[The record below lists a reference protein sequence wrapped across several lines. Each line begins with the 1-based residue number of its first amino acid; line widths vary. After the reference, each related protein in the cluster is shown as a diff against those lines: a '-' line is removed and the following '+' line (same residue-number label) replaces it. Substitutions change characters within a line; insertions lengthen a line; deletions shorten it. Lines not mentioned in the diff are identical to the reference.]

1 MGTANP
7 ALAQMMARQ
16 LIGKMAGGAPG
27 AGGPP
32 AGPGGP
38 MPPPPGMTGQA
49 GPGAA
54 GPGGPPSTPAG
65 LQLSQQ
71 LAELQ
76 GADPDAMVKALTST
90 KSLLVTQYTRAV
102 FTIPGVARNLAQAVK
117 YLDNSI
123 QEAEK
128 AAATTAAAG
137 PIANNAAIPNPAGQK
152 ACRRL
157 AEWAHSRL
165 DSREEGDLP
174 PWPLKTFSRMRSTPT
189 TWC

>member
-1 MGTANP
+1 VATPNP

-16 LIGKMAGGAPG
+16 LISKIAGAGGGPA

-38 MPPPPGMTGQA
+38 LPPSPA
-49 GPGAA
+49 LLGAA
-54 GPGGPPSTPAG
+54 GPGAVGPGGPGGPSGPSAPTTPAG

-71 LAELQ
+71 LSELQ
-76 GADPDAMVKALTST
+76 NADPDAMVKSLTSI
-90 KSLLVTQYTRAV
+90 KSVAVSLYTRAA
-102 FTIPGVARNLAQAVK
+102 FTLPGVTRNLAQVVK

-137 PIANNAAIPNPAGQK
+137 PIANNAAIPNPTGQQGS
-152 ACRRL
+152 APVSGL
-157 AEWAHSRL
+157 NSQ
-165 DSREEGDLP
+165 P
-174 PWPLKTFSRMRSTPT
+174 
-189 TWC
+189 

>member
-49 GPGAA
+49 GPGAG

-137 PIANNAAIPNPAGQK
+137 PIANNAAIPNPAGQQGMSPVSGMGSQP
-152 ACRRL
+152 A
-157 AEWAHSRL
+157 
-165 DSREEGDLP
+165 G
-174 PWPLKTFSRMRSTPT
+174 
-189 TWC
+189 

>member
-16 LIGKMAGGAPG
+16 LIGKLAAGPGSAAGGAGGPGGPG

-38 MPPPPGMTGQA
+38 MPPPPGAMGMG
-49 GPGAA
+49 GPPMPG
-54 GPGGPPSTPAG
+54 GPGGPGAGGPPGPNSPPTTPAG

-76 GADPDAMVKALTST
+76 GVDPDAMVKSLTSV
-90 KSLLVTQYTRAV
+90 KSMVVSLYTRAV
-102 FTIPGVARNLAQAVK
+102 FTIPGVSRNLANVVK

-128 AAATTAAAG
+128 AAATTSAAG
-137 PIANNAAIPNPAGQK
+137 PIANNAAIPNPAGQSGGMGSQPG
-152 ACRRL
+152 A
-157 AEWAHSRL
+157 
-165 DSREEGDLP
+165 
-174 PWPLKTFSRMRSTPT
+174 
-189 TWC
+189 

>member
-1 MGTANP
+1 MATPPNP

-16 LIGKMAGGAPG
+16 LIQKIAGAGGGPP

-38 MPPPPGMTGQA
+38 LPPPPGMMGVG
-49 GPGAA
+49 GPGAG
-54 GPGGPPSTPAG
+54 GPGGPGAGGPPGPGSPPTTPAG

-76 GADPDAMVKALTST
+76 GADPDAMVKSLTSI
-90 KSLLVTQYTRAV
+90 KSVAVSLYTRAA
-102 FTIPGVARNLAQAVK
+102 FTLPGVTRNLAQVVK

-128 AAATTAAAG
+128 AAAATAAAG
-137 PIANNAAIPNPAGQK
+137 PIANNAAIPNPSGQNGSAPVAGMMSQ
-152 ACRRL
+152 
-157 AEWAHSRL
+157 
-165 DSREEGDLP
+165 P
-174 PWPLKTFSRMRSTPT
+174 Q
-189 TWC
+189 

>member
-1 MGTANP
+1 MATSNP

-16 LIGKMAGGAPG
+16 LIGKLAGAGGGPA

-38 MPPPPGMTGQA
+38 LPPPPGMLGA
-49 GPGAA
+49 GGPPMPGAG
-54 GPGGPPSTPAG
+54 GPGGPGGGPPPPGPDSPPTTPAG

-76 GADPDAMVKALTST
+76 NADPDAMVKSLTSL
-90 KSLLVTQYTRAV
+90 KSVAVSLYTRAV
-102 FTIPGVARNLAQAVK
+102 FTIPGVSRNLANVVK

-137 PIANNAAIPNPAGQK
+137 PIANNAAIPNPAGQP
-152 ACRRL
+152 
-157 AEWAHSRL
+157 
-165 DSREEGDLP
+165 GQP
-174 PWPLKTFSRMRSTPT
+174 GGMGGQ
-189 TWC
+189 

>member
-1 MGTANP
+1 
-7 ALAQMMARQ
+7 MMARQ
-16 LIGKMAGGAPG
+16 LIGKLAGGAPN
-27 AGGPP
+27 GGPP

-38 MPPPPGMTGQA
+38 MPPPPGMTGQG
-49 GPGAA
+49 GPGAG

-76 GADPDAMVKALTST
+76 GADPDAMIKSLTSM
-90 KSLLVTQYTRAV
+90 KSMAVQQYTRAA
-102 FTIPGVARNLAQAVK
+102 FTMPGVTRNLAQVVK

-137 PIANNAAIPNPAGQK
+137 PIANNAAIPNPAGQN
-152 ACRRL
+152 APVMGL
-157 AEWAHSRL
+157 GSQQ
-165 DSREEGDLP
+165 
-174 PWPLKTFSRMRSTPT
+174 
-189 TWC
+189 

>member
-1 MGTANP
+1 MATAPNP

-16 LIGKMAGGAPG
+16 LIAKIAGAGGGSA

-38 MPPPPGMTGQA
+38 MPPPPGMI
-49 GPGAA
+49 GAA
-54 GPGGPPSTPAG
+54 GPGAGGPGGPPLPGGGPGGPGGGPPGPNSPPTTPAG

-76 GADPDAMVKALTST
+76 GADPDAIVKSLTSI
-90 KSLLVTQYTRAV
+90 KSVAVSLYTRAA
-102 FTIPGVARNLAQAVK
+102 FTMPGVTRNLANVIK

-128 AAATTAAAG
+128 AAATTSAAG
-137 PIANNAAIPNPAGQK
+137 PIANNAAIPNPAGTASQP
-152 ACRRL
+152 
-157 AEWAHSRL
+157 SQ
-165 DSREEGDLP
+165 SGP
-174 PWPLKTFSRMRSTPT
+174 Q
-189 TWC
+189 

>member
-1 MGTANP
+1 MAAGNP

-16 LIGKMAGGAPG
+16 LIGKLAAGPGPAAGGAPN
-27 AGGPP
+27 GGPP

-38 MPPPPGMTGQA
+38 MPPPPGMTGQGGPS
-49 GPGAA
+49 GPGA
-54 GPGGPPSTPAG
+54 GGPPSTPAG

-76 GADPDAMVKALTST
+76 GADPDAMIKSLTSM
-90 KSLLVTQYTRAV
+90 KSMAVQQYTRAA
-102 FTIPGVARNLAQAVK
+102 FTMPGVKRNLAQVVK

-137 PIANNAAIPNPAGQK
+137 PIANNAAIPNPAGQN
-152 ACRRL
+152 APVMGMG
-157 AEWAHSRL
+157 SQQ
-165 DSREEGDLP
+165 
-174 PWPLKTFSRMRSTPT
+174 
-189 TWC
+189 

>member
-1 MGTANP
+1 MAAGNP

-16 LIGKMAGGAPG
+16 LIGKLAGGAPN
-27 AGGPP
+27 GGPP

-38 MPPPPGMTGQA
+38 MPPPPGMTGQGGPS
-49 GPGAA
+49 GPGA
-54 GPGGPPSTPAG
+54 GGPPSTPAG

-76 GADPDAMVKALTST
+76 GADPDAMIKSLTSM
-90 KSLLVTQYTRAV
+90 KSMAVQQYTRAA
-102 FTIPGVARNLAQAVK
+102 FTMPGVTRNLAQVVK

-137 PIANNAAIPNPAGQK
+137 PIANNAAIPNPAGQN
-152 ACRRL
+152 APVMGMG
-157 AEWAHSRL
+157 SQQ
-165 DSREEGDLP
+165 
-174 PWPLKTFSRMRSTPT
+174 
-189 TWC
+189 

>member
-1 MGTANP
+1 MGTAHP
-7 ALAQMMARQ
+7 ALAQMMSRQ

-32 AGPGGP
+32 TGPGGP
-38 MPPPPGMTGQA
+38 MPPSPGMTGQA

-54 GPGGPPSTPAG
+54 GPGGPGGPPSTPAG

-137 PIANNAAIPNPAGQK
+137 PIANNAAIPNPAGQNGMSPVSGMGSQP
-152 ACRRL
+152 A
-157 AEWAHSRL
+157 
-165 DSREEGDLP
+165 G
-174 PWPLKTFSRMRSTPT
+174 
-189 TWC
+189 

>member
-1 MGTANP
+1 LAAGNP

-16 LIGKMAGGAPG
+16 LISKIAGGGGAPG
-27 AGGPP
+27 GGGPP

-49 GPGAA
+49 GPGAG
-54 GPGGPPSTPAG
+54 GPPGGGPPSTPAG

-76 GADPDAMVKALTST
+76 NADPDAMIKSLTSM
-90 KSLLVTQYTRAV
+90 KQMGVSLYTRAA
-102 FTIPGVARNLAQAVK
+102 FTLPGVTRNLAQVIK

-137 PIANNAAIPNPAGQK
+137 PVANNAAIPNPAGQNGS
-152 ACRRL
+152 APVGGL
-157 AEWAHSRL
+157 QSQSGA
-165 DSREEGDLP
+165 
-174 PWPLKTFSRMRSTPT
+174 
-189 TWC
+189 

>member
-16 LIGKMAGGAPG
+16 LIGKLAAGPGSAAGGVGGPGGPG

-38 MPPPPGMTGQA
+38 MPPPPGVMGMG
-49 GPGAA
+49 GPPMPG
-54 GPGGPPSTPAG
+54 GPGGPGAGGPPGPNSPPTTPAG

-76 GADPDAMVKALTST
+76 GADPDAMVKSLTSI
-90 KSLLVTQYTRAV
+90 KSMVVSLYTRAV
-102 FTIPGVARNLAQAVK
+102 FTIPGVSRNLANVVK

-128 AAATTAAAG
+128 AAATTSAAG
-137 PIANNAAIPNPAGQK
+137 PIANNAAIPNPAGQSGELGSQQG
-152 ACRRL
+152 A
-157 AEWAHSRL
+157 
-165 DSREEGDLP
+165 
-174 PWPLKTFSRMRSTPT
+174 
-189 TWC
+189 

>member
-1 MGTANP
+1 MAAGNP

-16 LIGKMAGGAPG
+16 LISKIAGAGGGAP

-38 MPPPPGMTGQA
+38 MPPPPGMLGAA

-54 GPGGPPSTPAG
+54 PGGMPPSGGGPGGDPNGPPSTPAG

-76 GADPDAMVKALTST
+76 GADPDAMVKSLTSI
-90 KSLLVTQYTRAV
+90 KSVAVSLYTRAA
-102 FTIPGVARNLAQAVK
+102 FTLPGVTRNLANVVK

-137 PIANNAAIPNPAGQK
+137 PIANNAAIPNPAGMASQP
-152 ACRRL
+152 
-157 AEWAHSRL
+157 
-165 DSREEGDLP
+165 GQP
-174 PWPLKTFSRMRSTPT
+174 GPQ
-189 TWC
+189 

>member
-1 MGTANP
+1 MAAGNP

-16 LIGKMAGGAPG
+16 LIGKLAGGAPD
-27 AGGPP
+27 GGPP

-38 MPPPPGMTGQA
+38 MPPPPGMMGQG
-49 GPGAA
+49 GPGAG

-76 GADPDAMVKALTST
+76 GADPDAMIKSLTSM
-90 KSLLVTQYTRAV
+90 KSMAVQQYTRAA
-102 FTIPGVARNLAQAVK
+102 FTMPGVTRNLAQVVK

-137 PIANNAAIPNPAGQK
+137 PIANNAAIPNPAGQN
-152 ACRRL
+152 APVMGL
-157 AEWAHSRL
+157 GSQQ
-165 DSREEGDLP
+165 
-174 PWPLKTFSRMRSTPT
+174 
-189 TWC
+189 

>member
-1 MGTANP
+1 MAAGNP

-16 LIGKMAGGAPG
+16 LIGKLAGGGG
-27 AGGPP
+27 AP

-38 MPPPPGMTGQA
+38 MPPPPGMTGQG
-49 GPGAA
+49 GPGAG

-76 GADPDAMVKALTST
+76 GADPDAMIKSLTSM
-90 KSLLVTQYTRAV
+90 KSMAVQQYTRAA
-102 FTIPGVARNLAQAVK
+102 FTMPGVTRNLAQVVK

-137 PIANNAAIPNPAGQK
+137 PIANNAAIPNPAGQN
-152 ACRRL
+152 APVNGMG
-157 AEWAHSRL
+157 SQQ
-165 DSREEGDLP
+165 
-174 PWPLKTFSRMRSTPT
+174 
-189 TWC
+189 

>member
-1 MGTANP
+1 MATPNP

-16 LIGKMAGGAPG
+16 LISKIAGAGGGPA

-38 MPPPPGMTGQA
+38 LPPSPA
-49 GPGAA
+49 LLGAA
-54 GPGGPPSTPAG
+54 GPGAVGPGGPGGPSGPSAPTTPAG

-71 LAELQ
+71 LSELQ
-76 GADPDAMVKALTST
+76 NADPDAMVKSLTSI
-90 KSLLVTQYTRAV
+90 KSVAVSLYTRAA
-102 FTIPGVARNLAQAVK
+102 FTLPGVTRNLAQVVK

-137 PIANNAAIPNPAGQK
+137 PIANNAAIPNPTGQQGS
-152 ACRRL
+152 APVSGL
-157 AEWAHSRL
+157 NSQ
-165 DSREEGDLP
+165 P
-174 PWPLKTFSRMRSTPT
+174 
-189 TWC
+189 